1 MAAVLCSIRIK
12 EGITWVS
19 LDKAGDG
26 RKQGFDFAFQ
36 NSLWEMHSEKYD
48 DIRSLLLGKANEVV
62 NFQLHG
68 LICELQL
75 S

>member
-1 MAAVLCSIRIK
+1 MAH
-12 EGITWVS
+12 WQ
-19 LDKAGDG
+19 
-26 RKQGFDFAFQ
+26 QGFDFAFQ
-36 NSLWEMHSEKYD
+36 NSLSEMHSAKYD

-75 S
+75 G